1 MMCGGHGSAMSDG
14 ALNNNDNFC
23 STQKLR
29 RHDCADG
36 SAENQV
42 DSASGGCRRE
52 SLPPTRGEA
61 FTRKLSVQINNPIFY
76 KILKYTVVYHH
87 YEFRQ
92 IKPLA
97 AFL

>member
-1 MMCGGHGSAMSDG
+1 MQTGV
-14 ALNNNDNFC
+14 
-23 STQKLR
+23 QKIKLIVQAEV
-29 RHDCADG
+29 AD
-36 SAENQV
+36 V
-42 DSASGGCRRE
+42 KASPVLGV
-52 SLPPTRGEA
+52 A

>member
-1 MMCGGHGSAMSDG
+1 MQTGV
-14 ALNNNDNFC
+14 
-23 STQKLR
+23 QKIKLIVQAEV
-29 RHDCADG
+29 AD
-36 SAENQV
+36 V
-42 DSASGGCRRE
+42 KAS
-52 SLPPTRGEA
+52 PYTGEA
-61 FTRKLSVQINNPIFY
+61 FTRNLSVQINNPFFC